1 MYTEE
6 ITIQQAAKDKLSQLY
21 DLAATYLD
29 IAASGGRGK
38 YQSSVE
44 RSRWSSLVENSR
56 QFLLEESPSLANYPG
71 LIQETW
77 IRFGNKGDVN
87 EATANLSEE
96 EIQNLIV
103 QCKILCTVI
112 LEKAPI
118 LEKQCGWIIGNR
130 DVIESK
136 LLSILE
142 NPNASQADVD
152 SVNINEGWPFQ

>member
-1 MYTEE
+1 MYTTEE
-6 ITIQQAAKDKLSQLY
+6 ITLEQVVRDKLTQLY

-44 RSRWSSLVENSR
+44 RSRWSSLVNNSR
-56 QFLLEESPSLANYPG
+56 QFLADETPNIPEYPG

-77 IRFGNKGDVN
+77 IRFGNKGDFS
-87 EATANLSEE
+87 EANLSEQE
-96 EIQNLIV
+96 VQGLIS
-103 QCKILCTVI
+103 QCKMLCQVI

-136 LLSILE
+136 LLDILN
-142 NPNASQADVD
+142 NPNAKQTDVD
-152 SVNINEGWPFQ
+152 NVNINEGWPFK